1 MYIIELI
8 VKLSTKIKNRD
19 FKFLKKQNSQQN
31 EVVEEQSCEHIFVPV
46 DSTKRILAC
55 TKCGFMV
62 RVDPNKIK
70 KQNPF
75 EQ

>member
-8 VKLSTKIKNRD
+8 AKFSTKIKNRD
-19 FKFLKKQNSQQN
+19 FNFLKKEKPQ
-31 EVVEEQSCEHIFVPV
+31 EKVEEQKCEHIFVPI
-46 DSTKRILAC
+46 DSTKTVLAC

-62 RVDPNKIK
+62 KVDPSKIK

-75 EQ
+75 KE